1 MLDPITKHILSEGE
15 LEKVDKELGNKE
27 KDIKDI
33 PKDSEDNLKSMK
45 SMPIEEILNRFM
57 FEYISQDDCPPD
69 HTKDPKTGKCS
80 KNPHDEEVDDKSS
93 TMKGGAGK
101 ANY

>member
-33 PKDSEDNLKSMK
+33 PKDS
-45 SMPIEEILNRFM
+45 
-57 FEYISQDDCPPD
+57 D